1 MLVTYPDSQVTG
13 KREPKKQLTPLR
25 GPLRV
30 HSIIGSTYKLINLVN
45 NKVETV
51 KVNRLVPF
59 YLDPEIHNPMH
70 IAAKDYSEFPIEQV
84 LAHRGNPT
92 RKSQM
97 EFKVRWQGF
106 TASDDTWE
114 LWKTLCNVPGLHA
127 YLISVGLARLVPKEN
142 R

>member
-1 MLVTYPDSQVTG
+1 MLVTYPDNQVTG
-13 KREPKKQLTPLR
+13 KRSPNKQLTPLR
-25 GPLRV
+25 GPLKV

-51 KVNRLVPF
+51 NVNRLVPF
-59 YLDPEIHNPMH
+59 YFDPEIHDPMH

-84 LAHRGNPT
+84 LAHRGDTNKK
-92 RKSQM
+92 REL

-106 TASDDTWE
+106 SASDDTWE
-114 LWKTLCNVPGLHA
+114 PWKTLRNVPGLHA
-127 YLISVGLARLVPKEN
+127 YLISAGLSKLVPKEH